1 MNLLYTNPHRIGK
14 AEMERELAEAN
25 AADNALD
32 VVQDEFDAMQEL
44 LIDNNNNIDRNEFM
58 RCDARTNPSPHHHP

>member
-1 MNLLYTNPHRIGK
+1 
-14 AEMERELAEAN
+14 MERELAEAN

-44 LIDNNNNIDRNEFM
+44 LIDNNLNIDRNEFM
-58 RCDARTNPSPHHHP
+58 RCDAGTNPSPHHPP

>member
-1 MNLLYTNPHRIGK
+1 
-14 AEMERELAEAN
+14 MERELAEAN

-32 VVQDEFDAMQEL
+32 VVQDEFDAMQEM

-58 RCDARTNPSPHHHP
+58 RCDARTNPWTHHHP